1 MITPKSFPDS
11 QLGLVSVCGYGRL
24 TGMFGVGD
32 VVRKLRK
39 ERGLT
44 LDGLAELAGVGKMT
58 LMHLEN
64 ENRDPRGST
73 INKVAK
79 ALGLRDAGGLFAL
92 VPQLESDLPD
102 HTGTGVPVVEAERDH
117 TDVGKGYEL
126 DSIPVLLEGE
136 ATPGGMQ
143 WTNTVSKHAVIEY
156 MDRPPDLDDPDAYG
170 LMVVGDSMQP
180 ILYRGY
186 RVIASP
192 NTPIEDGNTV
202 YVQMLTGERL
212 IKIAYRDGDGW
223 RLESLNRKYDPKPVK
238 DDQIEAIHRIVSVNL
253 TKPGRRVIDE
263 QTGKRIR
270 G

>member
-1 MITPKSFPDS
+1 MPDCA
-11 QLGLVSVCGYGRL
+11 L
-24 TGMFGVGD
+24 MFGVGD
-32 VVRKLRK
+32 VIRKLRE
-39 ERGLT
+39 ERKWT
-44 LDGLAELAGVGKMT
+44 LDDLAEKAGVGKMT
-58 LMHLEN
+58 LSHLEN

-73 INKVAK
+73 INKVAA
-79 ALGLRDAGGLFAL
+79 ALGFQNAGGLYAL
-92 VPQLESDLPD
+92 VPKMERDLSD
-102 HTGTGVPVVEAERDH
+102 HAVASVPVVEAERDN
-117 TDVGKGYEL
+117 TEVGKGYEL

-156 MDRPPDLDDPDAYG
+156 MDRPQDLDDPDAYG

-192 NTPIEDGNTV
+192 NTPIEDGNAV
-202 YVQMLTGERL
+202 YVQLLTGERL
-212 IKIAYRDGDGW
+212 IKIAYREVEGW
-223 RLESLNRKYDPKPVK
+223 RLESLNRKYDPRPVT

-263 QTGKRIR
+263 QTGKRLK
-270 G
+270 